1 MSYPDKLI
9 CTMDRFMF
17 IILRT
22 LGLIILY
29 YSFSIGITFYQ
40 KWLINGFHF
49 PLFVVL
55 CHLIIKYLLAA
66 LVRFSCRILC
76 GIVRITIPWSVSWK
90 KLAITGI
97 ASSLDIGFS
106 NWSFEFIT
114 ISLYTMTKSS
124 CVIFILFFAIIF
136 KLENLRSSVLL
147 IVVLISSG
155 LFMFTY
161 QSTQFHLTGFTLVLL
176 ASVLS
181 GLRWTL
187 AQLVMQRK
195 EIGLS
200 NPIDMIYFIQPWMI
214 ASLIPLVIWI
224 EVIPLLRDGL
234 VVYASNLDHESESFV
249 SPSQLVSGGIG
260 DSPAGH
266 VIASSSTGTAGSTY
280 EYLLLTAGY
289 ILAGSILAFL
299 MEVSEYLLLT
309 FTSSLTLSI
318 AGIFKEVFTLFL
330 AYEVNGDSM
339 TWINFCGLIVC
350 LIGISSHIAIKVSE
364 ASINNE
370 LNKHHHRRNEEV
382 EEAALLSTDNRQL
395 PFTLKR
401 IKTERITI

>member
-1 MSYPDKLI
+1 MW
-9 CTMDRFMF
+9 

-22 LGLIILY
+22 LGLILLY

-66 LVRFSCRILC
+66 LVRFWCRILC
-76 GIVRITIPWSVSWK
+76 GVIRITIPWSVSWK

-97 ASSLDIGFS
+97 ASSLDIGLS

-124 CVIFILFFAIIF
+124 CVIFILFFAILF
-136 KLENLRSSVLL
+136 KLENLRSSVLV
-147 IVVLISSG
+147 IVTLISSG

-176 ASVLS
+176 ASALS

-200 NPIDMIYFIQPWMI
+200 NPIDMIYYIQPWMI

-234 VVYASNLDHESESFV
+234 VIYASNLEHESESLV
-249 SPSQLVSGGIG
+249 SPATLVANGLAE
-260 DSPAGH
+260 SPAGR
-266 VIASSSTGTAGSTY
+266 IIAASSPNAVVTT
-280 EYLLLTAGY
+280 EYLLWTAGY
-289 ILAGSILAFL
+289 ILAGSVLAFL

-339 TWINFCGLIVC
+339 TWFNFMGLIVC
-350 LIGISSHIAIKVSE
+350 LVGISSHVAIKVSE
-364 ASINNE
+364 ASVNYE
-370 LNKHHHRRNEEV
+370 LYKHHRRNEEI
-382 EEAALLSTDNRQL
+382 EEAALLASENGQS

-401 IKTERITI
+401 IKTEGRIPI